1 MIVRTSSSYGG
12 CFSFILQML
21 TFQVIILTDGRITY
35 SKFVYHSYMHNGYD
49 YLIGFYDKN
58 SSRNLTLAKSNE
70 SPSPELIRNAS
81 IPYRIDGK
89 HFFLPTHIKYS
100 YGHYTT
106 CKNKV
111 DYNDKKIFIL
121 SSSYTKLVPMCSI
134 CNWYD
139 LFILWLECLKAM

>member
-58 SSRNLTLAKSNE
+58 SRRNLTLAKSNE

-89 HFFLPTHIKYS
+89 NFFFCLHTSNIRTAI
-100 YGHYTT
+100 TT
-106 CKNKV
+106 SKNKV
-111 DYNDKKIFIL
+111 DYNDNKNIHFVKFL
-121 SSSYTKLVPMCSI
+121 Y
-134 CNWYD
+134 
-139 LFILWLECLKAM
+139 